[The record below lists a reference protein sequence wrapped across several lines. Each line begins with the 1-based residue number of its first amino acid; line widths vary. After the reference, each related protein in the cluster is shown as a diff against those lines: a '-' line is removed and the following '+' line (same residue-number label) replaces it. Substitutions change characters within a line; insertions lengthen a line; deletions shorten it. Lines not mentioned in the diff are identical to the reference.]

1 MAELIYRNVKNLP
14 AVESKDVLNESDAL
28 IVVQDTTTKQAS
40 FADVRDAIR
49 DAVVDYIDL
58 GPEDVGAD
66 PVGSADAALT
76 AAKNY
81 ADGKI
86 SDLNTALSK
95 EITDNATAIQD
106 LSTNVTNNYVKKT
119 DTIGKATADA
129 DGNVIT
135 DTYATKEENEKSL
148 ADAKEYTDTEIT
160 NLIGT
165 APETLN
171 TLGEIAEALNGD
183 AGIVNTII
191 SQIPTKVSQLN
202 NDTGFITKNADITGT
217 AAKATAD
224 ADGNVITDT
233 YATKEENGK
242 SLADAKEYTD
252 TEITNLKDGVSEDM
266 NTLAKIAKAVKANA
280 DYIANDT
287 DTKVTNTLN
296 TTTKAYVTGTTFDE
310 TNTGTQVFDT
320 GVYLDEEAGTLTASK
335 FKGNLEGN
343 ANTATKLQTESTI
356 SLSGAITGSG
366 AFDGSGNLN
375 IETLVSHSHPYLPLA
390 GGDMT
395 GTISTSKTTGTYL
408 AGNQGEAIINSTAD
422 AGSYTM
428 LAKMNSTNGY
438 FTMGMDGANFRLQYT
453 RKSIID
459 AEINTVSKTLKLLDE
474 SGNASFPNILDAL
487 IFRGAHYSNSTRFAD
502 ESFFAGEALE
512 TNDLIIL
519 DASTRKW
526 FKSTT
531 ARTYAGV
538 AMIATANAKCSSGST
553 VEANVGMCCTVTA
566 ATVGSLAAKN
576 LVLIQG
582 TLGDD
587 GISFT
592 TDGTITNTRVEG
604 KEYIRAGYLQ
614 SATSIFLSGTNPQI
628 LTWGSGGGGSIDP
641 ETLEKLVTTDAE
653 QTITGS
659 KTFSGTSYVTGKM
672 QQSGTFTDYTTYRFR
687 NTAMGTSSTPTTD
700 ATYGGS
706 GSIYIQ
712 YS

>member
-1 MAELIYRNVKNLP
+1 MAELIFRHVKSLP
-14 AVESKDVLNESDAL
+14 AVESKDDLNDSDAL
-28 IVVQDTTTKQAS
+28 IVVQDTTTKQAT
-40 FADVRDAIR
+40 FGDIRDAIR

-58 GPEDVGAD
+58 GPDDVGAD

-160 NLIGT
+160 NL
-165 APETLN
+165 
-171 TLGEIAEALNGD
+171 
-183 AGIVNTII
+183 
-191 SQIPTKVSQLN
+191 
-202 NDTGFITKNADITGT
+202 
-217 AAKATAD
+217 
-224 ADGNVITDT
+224 
-233 YATKEENGK
+233 
-242 SLADAKEYTD
+242 
-252 TEITNLKDGVSEDM
+252 KDGVSEDM

-310 TNTGTQVFDT
+310 TNTGTQIFDT
-320 GVYLDEEAGTLTASK
+320 GVYLDEEAGTLSASK

-375 IETLVSHSHPYLPLA
+375 IETLVSHTHPYLPLA
-390 GGDMT
+390 GGTMT
-395 GTISTSKTTGTYL
+395 GTINSSKTASTIL
-408 AGNQGEAIINSTAD
+408 AGNQGAAIINSTASPE
-422 AGSYTM
+422 SYTM
-428 LAKMNSTNGY
+428 LAKMNSTHGY
-438 FTMGMDGANFRLQYT
+438 FTMGMHQANYLLLYT
-453 RKSIID
+453 EKSTVD
-459 AEINTVSKTLKLLDE
+459 AETNSVTKSATLLDE
-474 SGNASFPNILDAL
+474 SGNTSFPGTVSAGVLNGVLYTSGN
-487 IFRGAHYSNSTRFAD
+487 RT
-502 ESFFAGEALE
+502 SFVNNQFTAGEALAV
-512 TNDLIIL
+512 NDLIIL
-519 DASTRKW
+519 DASTGTW

-538 AMIATANAKCSSGST
+538 AMVATARATCASGAT
-553 VEANVGMCCTVTA
+553 VYANVGMQHTVTA
-566 ATVGSLAAKN
+566 ATVGSLEAHN

-587 GISFT
+587 GVSFT
-592 TDGTITNTRVEG
+592 TDGTITNTRIEG

-614 SATSIFLSGTNPQI
+614 TATSIILSGTNPQI
-628 LTWGSGGGGSIDP
+628 LGGGSGGGSIDP

-659 KTFSGTSYVTGKM
+659 KTFSGTNYVTGKM
-672 QQSGTFTDYTTYRFR
+672 QQSGAFTDYSTYRFR

-700 ATYGGS
+700 ATYGGA

>member
-1 MAELIYRNVKNLP
+1 MAELIFRHVKSLP
-14 AVESKDVLNESDAL
+14 AVESKDDLNDSDAL
-28 IVVQDTTTKQAS
+28 IVVQDTTTKQAT
-40 FADVRDAIR
+40 FGDIRDAIR

-233 YATKEENGK
+233 YATKEENEK

-266 NTLAKIAKAVKANA
+266 NTLAKIAKVVKANA

-310 TNTGTQVFDT
+310 TNTGTQIFDT
-320 GVYLDEEAGTLTASK
+320 GVYLDEEAGTLSASK

-390 GGDMT
+390 GGNMT

-474 SGNASFPNILDAL
+474 SGNASFPNILDAR
-487 IFRGAHYSNSTRFAD
+487 IFRGAHYSGSTRFAD

-519 DASTRKW
+519 DASTGKW

-566 ATVGSLAAKN
+566 ATVGSLAAEN

-614 SATSIFLSGTNPQI
+614 SATSIIPSGTNPQI
-628 LTWGSGGGGSIDP
+628 LTWGSGGGTID
-641 ETLEKLVTTDAE
+641 TDSVVTIDTA
-653 QTITGS
+653 QTVSGS
-659 KTFSGTSYVTGKM
+659 KTFSGTNYVTGKM
-672 QQSGTFTDYTTYRFR
+672 QQSGAFTDYTTYRFR